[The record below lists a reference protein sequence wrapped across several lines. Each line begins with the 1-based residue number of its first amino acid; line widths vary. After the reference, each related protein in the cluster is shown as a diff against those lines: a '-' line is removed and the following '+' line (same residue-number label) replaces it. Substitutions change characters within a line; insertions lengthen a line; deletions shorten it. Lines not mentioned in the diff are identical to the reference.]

1 MINIIIYLKKEHDP
15 SHLVEKLLRKK
26 LIANASID
34 ENNESFTIENDELIK
49 VTYSVITAKTK
60 SLLFNQITDFVET
73 EIGTNVLINSV
84 PIVASN
90 KVFNDLILSK
100 IIKI

>member
-1 MINIIIYLKKEHDP
+1 VINIIIYLKKEHDP

>member
-1 MINIIIYLKKEHDP
+1 M
-15 SHLVEKLLRKK
+15 VEKLLRKK

-34 ENNESFTIENDELIK
+34 LNNESFTIENDELIK
-49 VTYSVITAKTK
+49 VTYSVVTAKTK
-60 SLLFNQITDFVET
+60 SLMFNQISKFVEA
-73 EIGTNVLINSV
+73 EIGSNVLINSV